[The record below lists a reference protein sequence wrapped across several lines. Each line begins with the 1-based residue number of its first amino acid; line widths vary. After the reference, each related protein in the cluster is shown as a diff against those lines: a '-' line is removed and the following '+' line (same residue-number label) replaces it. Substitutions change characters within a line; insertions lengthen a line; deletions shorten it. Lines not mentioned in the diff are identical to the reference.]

1 MKTKFFFIRLFFLG
15 LLFYPTLL
23 QHVHIFEHHDHPVC
37 EEKALHF
44 HEGETTCELL
54 DYVSNTQTILPTF
67 SFFSLP
73 ESFLF
78 ENTLQVSKVFG
89 GIIFYKQL
97 RAPPVL

>member
-1 MKTKFFFIRLFFLG
+1 MKTKFFFSRLFFLG

-54 DYVSNTQTILPTF
+54 DYVSNTQAVLPTF

-73 ESFLF
+73 ESLLT
-78 ENTLQVSKVFG
+78 EKTLHVSANYSKTVFS
-89 GIIFYKQL
+89 KQK
-97 RAPPVL
+97 RGPPSV

>member
-1 MKTKFFFIRLFFLG
+1 LFLG
-15 LLFYPTLL
+15 LLFYPTLA

-37 EEKALHF
+37 EESTLHF
-44 HEGETTCELL
+44 HESETTCELL
-54 DYVSNTQTILPTF
+54 DYVSNTHAVLPTF

-78 ENTLQVSKVFG
+78 ENTLQVTKVFG
-89 GIIFYKQL
+89 KVIFSKQL

>member
-1 MKTKFFFIRLFFLG
+1 MKTKFFFSRLFFLG

-54 DYVSNTQTILPTF
+54 DYVSNTHAVLPTF

-78 ENTLQVSKVFG
+78 ENTLQVTKVFG
-89 GIIFYKQL
+89 KVIFSKQL

>member
-1 MKTKFFFIRLFFLG
+1 MKTKFFFSRLFFLG

-23 QHVHIFEHHDHPVC
+23 QHVHIFEYHDHPVC

-54 DYVSNTQTILPTF
+54 DYVSNTQAVLTTF
-67 SFFSLP
+67 SFFPLP

-78 ENTLQVSKVFG
+78 ENTLQVSKMFG
-89 GIIFYKQL
+89 KVIFSKQL